1 MAHTLHII
9 SPMVRGSTDDSIAQ
23 LAVRKPDHESVQA
36 LRFEKSGGG
45 LGHEIRNAVM
55 PLVLL
60 LDVLEARPPECDAG
74 SAAQRQES
82 IEYLQR
88 LANGLLLAS
97 TAHTTASEPVAVSLQ
112 EWWSDVGALVRMPLG
127 RTCAVHVTLPETP
140 TVVIAQPPV
149 LAQVLLHLMVSTR
162 LAMPADIPHTV
173 NIVVRRTLRSV
184 SLTVSDG
191 AGSAEAGAKARDAA
205 MARHWGMSLARTL
218 LQRSG
223 GDLSGYSAIGF
234 GTHLTIR
241 LPVAPTSATPQ
252 NRSDGEVRTTTR
264 RPLQSLHRVSAE
276 PKALP
281 TAAALEKM
289 SVLIVDDNT
298 ALTGALAMRLAMD
311 GGFECFPAMH
321 ELCSAVEQITAQQPA
336 IVLLDLNL
344 PGTEGPLDVIRGL
357 RTSAPDTR
365 VIVLTG
371 NPSDEAVRGA
381 RDAGAVGFVAKG
393 VGAERLLNVMRR
405 ATPENFMLELDG

>member
-1 MAHTLHII
+1 VCT
-9 SPMVRGSTDDSIAQ
+9 
-23 LAVRKPDHESVQA
+23 PDHESAQE

-60 LDVLEARPPECDAG
+60 LDVLEHQSTHRD
-74 SAAQRQES
+74 SATGAQRQKS

-97 TAHTTASEPVAVSLQ
+97 TAETTASEPVAVSLQ
-112 EWWSDVGALVRMPLG
+112 QWWSDVGALVRIPLG
-127 RTCAVHVTLPETP
+127 RNCTVHVTLPETP

-162 LAMPADIPHTV
+162 LAMPANTPHTV
-173 NIVVRRTLRSV
+173 NIVARHTLRSV

-191 AGSAEAGAKARDAA
+191 SGSAEAGANAKDAA
-205 MARHWGMSLARTL
+205 IARHWGMSLAHTL
-218 LQRSG
+218 LERSG

-252 NRSDGEVRTTTR
+252 TRSDGKVRSTIR
-264 RPLQSLHRVSAE
+264 RPSPSPDRVSNE

-281 TAAALEKM
+281 TTASVAKT
-289 SVLIVDDNT
+289 SVLIVDDNI

-321 ELCSAVEQITAQQPA
+321 VLCSAVEQISALQPT

-371 NPSDEAVRGA
+371 NPSDEAVRAA

-393 VGAERLLNVMRR
+393 VAPDRLLNVMRR
-405 ATPENFMLELDG
+405 ATTNGFILELDG

>member
-1 MAHTLHII
+1 
-9 SPMVRGSTDDSIAQ
+9 MVRGSTDDSIAQ
-23 LAVRKPDHESVQA
+23 LAVSKADHESGQA

-60 LDVLEARPPECDAG
+60 LDVLEDQSIDRDAA

-97 TAHTTASEPVAVSLQ
+97 TAETTASEPVAVSLQ
-112 EWWSDVGALVRMPLG
+112 QWWSDVGALVRMPLG
-127 RTCAVHVTLPETP
+127 RSCTVHVSLPETP
-140 TVVIAQPPV
+140 IVVIAQPPV

-162 LAMPADIPHTV
+162 LAMPVDSMHTV
-173 NIVVRRTLRSV
+173 NIVARQTLRSV
-184 SLTVSDG
+184 SLTVGDG
-191 AGSAEAGAKARDAA
+191 AGSAEASAKARDAA
-205 MARHWGMSLARTL
+205 MAPHWGMSLARTL

-223 GDLSGYSAIGF
+223 SELSGYSAIGF
-234 GTHLTIR
+234 GTHLTVR
-241 LPVAPTSATPQ
+241 LLVAPTSATPQ
-252 NRSDGEVRTTTR
+252 NRSDGKVRSTAR
-264 RPLQSLHRVSAE
+264 RPSQSPDRVAEE

-281 TAAALEKM
+281 TAASVETM

-371 NPSDEAVRGA
+371 NPSEEAVRGA
-381 RDAGAVGFVAKG
+381 RDAGAAGFVAKG
-393 VGAERLLNVMRR
+393 VAPDRLLNVMRR
-405 ATPENFMLELDG
+405 ATTDGFLLELDG

>member
-1 MAHTLHII
+1 
-9 SPMVRGSTDDSIAQ
+9 MVRGSTDDSIAQ
-23 LAVRKPDHESVQA
+23 LAVSKADHESGQA

-60 LDVLEARPPECDAG
+60 LDVLEDQSIDRDAA

-97 TAHTTASEPVAVSLQ
+97 TAETTASEPVAVSLQ
-112 EWWSDVGALVRMPLG
+112 QWWSDVGALVRMPLG
-127 RTCAVHVTLPETP
+127 RSCTVHVSLPETP
-140 TVVIAQPPV
+140 IVVIAQPPV

-162 LAMPADIPHTV
+162 LAMPAESPHTV
-173 NIVVRRTLRSV
+173 NVVARRTLGSV
-184 SLTVSDG
+184 SLTVSDR
-191 AGSAEAGAKARDAA
+191 AGSAEASATERDAA
-205 MARHWGMSLARTL
+205 MAPDWGMSLARTL

-223 GDLSGYSAIGF
+223 GELSGYSAIGF
-234 GTHLTIR
+234 GTHLTVW

-252 NRSDGEVRTTTR
+252 DRSDGNVRSTAGLL
-264 RPLQSLHRVSAE
+264 LQSPDRVARE

-281 TAAALEKM
+281 TAACVETM
-289 SVLIVDDNT
+289 SVLIVDDNA

-321 ELCSAVEQITAQQPA
+321 ELCSAVEQITALQPA

-371 NPSDEAVRGA
+371 NPSEEAVRGA
-381 RDAGAVGFVAKG
+381 RDAGAAGFVAKG
-393 VGAERLLNVMRR
+393 VAPDRLLNVMRR
-405 ATPENFMLELDG
+405 ATTDGFLLELDG

>member
-1 MAHTLHII
+1 
-9 SPMVRGSTDDSIAQ
+9 
-23 LAVRKPDHESVQA
+23 
-36 LRFEKSGGG
+36 
-45 LGHEIRNAVM
+45 
-55 PLVLL
+55 
-60 LDVLEARPPECDAG
+60 
-74 SAAQRQES
+74 
-82 IEYLQR
+82 
-88 LANGLLLAS
+88 
-97 TAHTTASEPVAVSLQ
+97 
-112 EWWSDVGALVRMPLG
+112 
-127 RTCAVHVTLPETP
+127 
-140 TVVIAQPPV
+140 
-149 LAQVLLHLMVSTR
+149 
-162 LAMPADIPHTV
+162 MPADMPHTV
-173 NIVVRRTLRSV
+173 NIVARQTLRSV
-184 SLTVSDG
+184 SLTLSDG
-191 AGSAEAGAKARDAA
+191 SGSAEARAKARDAA

-234 GTHLTIR
+234 GTLITIR
-241 LPVAPTSATPQ
+241 LPAAPTSATPQ
-252 NRSDGEVRTTTR
+252 NRSDGEVRTMAR
-264 RPLQSLHRVSAE
+264 RPLQSPDRVSE
-276 PKALP
+276 DPKALP
-281 TAAALEKM
+281 TAASVEKM

-311 GGFECFPAMH
+311 GGFECLPAMH

-393 VGAERLLNVMRR
+393 VGAERLLNVMSR